1 MPFFPQEDYYCGPAA
16 LAMVLNWSGL
26 PISQDELAPQVYT
39 PDKQGSLPSDV
50 VAAARRHGRLA
61 VQVADLP
68 DMLHE
73 VAAGNPVLVF
83 QNLSIDWWP
92 QWHFAVAVGYDL
104 PNETLLLRSGLEP
117 RRVTDL
123 STFEHTWERGD
134 YWALTVTPPNRLPM
148 RAAESPVVRA
158 AAGLERAGKLREAAQ
173 AYLAI
178 GDRWPKNFSA
188 RMGLGN
194 AYYALGDYP
203 LAEDAFRQAVVLG
216 PGKPDAWNNLA
227 YAIAL
232 QGRKLEA
239 VQAAHQAIKFAG
251 DDAKRYQATL
261 HDVSDL

>member
-1 MPFFPQEDYYCGPAA
+1 M
-16 LAMVLNWSGL
+16 NW
-26 PISQDELAPQVYT
+26 
-39 PDKQGSLPSDV
+39 
-50 VAAARRHGRLA
+50 RHWR
-61 VQVADLP
+61 
-68 DMLHE
+68 
-73 VAAGNPVLVF
+73 
-83 QNLSIDWWP
+83 
-92 QWHFAVAVGYDL
+92 HFAKEWRTGQSWPV
-104 PNETLLLRSGLEP
+104 
-117 RRVTDL
+117 
-123 STFEHTWERGD
+123 
-134 YWALTVTPPNRLPM
+134 
-148 RAAESPVVRA
+148 SPSNPSV
-158 AAGLERAGKLREAAQ
+158 LI
-173 AYLAI
+173 AI

-261 HDVSDL
+261 RDVSDL